1 MAKHVIMT
9 YWLYHFYVHFFL
21 KQKWVNIVQFH
32 TVCSLFIIVH
42 ETGDPLLHSKWILW
56 QYLDVYLGN
65 IYMLVKAG

>member
-42 ETGDPLLHSKWILW
+42 ETGAPLLHSKWILW